1 MSTVWAFFEAAA
13 VMAGWVAIAF
23 ILAFIGRFLMELVGE
38 RVYGK
43 QRRDR

>member
-1 MSTVWAFFEAAA
+1 MSTAWAFLEAAA
-13 VMAGWVAIAF
+13 VMAGWVAVAF

-43 QRRDR
+43 DRDR